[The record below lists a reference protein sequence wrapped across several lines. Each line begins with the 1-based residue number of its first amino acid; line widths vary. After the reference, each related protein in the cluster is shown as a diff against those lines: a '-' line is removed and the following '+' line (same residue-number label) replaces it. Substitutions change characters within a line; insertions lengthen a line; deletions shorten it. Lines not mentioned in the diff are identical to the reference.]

1 MMTGGLVPQRG
12 IPDAAFRVA
21 IARLG
26 RPGQLANQDLRFFEV
41 CERPEFGGGIK
52 ARRRQEI
59 GSAAGFEV
67 VLEEQLEVFGDDL
80 RRHREQDRG
89 SFRFG

>member
-1 MMTGGLVPQRG
+1 MMTGGSIPQRG

-26 RPGQLANQDLRFFEV
+26 RPGQLPNQDLRFFEV
-41 CERPEFGGGIK
+41 RERPEFGGGIK

-59 GSAAGFEV
+59 GSASSFEV
-67 VLEEQLEVFGDDL
+67 VLEERLEVI
-80 RRHREQDRG
+80 G
-89 SFRFG
+89 SR